1 MAAGVKRPNFVVRF
15 GVLWFVMLLIL
26 VWFCVTTR
34 PFLPYMPYTEDSLE
48 EIDCTLQDQWKGS
61 AYRGRA
67 LYYIRDTENHV
78 YVVAWHP
85 GMDSAFNGSDDTLGI
100 NLDAF
105 QKNVHQGA
113 RLRLRVAPKTFKGAQ
128 WIAYLES
135 GGVVYHT
142 LDMLNAYLAKAK
154 HDNVIGVYVFVPL
167 FVGYTVASIYFQN
180 KAIWDWLRQK
190 RKRRMKKRERT
201 EQKQKHSGRPQ

>member
-1 MAAGVKRPNFVVRF
+1 MAAGVKRPSFVVRF
-15 GVLWFVMLLIL
+15 GVLWAVMLLIL
-26 VWFCVTTR
+26 VWLCVRTR
-34 PFLPYMPYTEDSLE
+34 PFSPYVPYTEDSLE

-67 LYYIRDTENHV
+67 LYYIQDTENHV

-85 GMDSAFNGSDDTLGI
+85 GSDSAFSGSDDTLGI
-100 NLDAF
+100 DLDAF

-113 RLRLRVAPKTFKGAQ
+113 RLRLRCTQETFRGAQ
-128 WIAYLES
+128 WIADLES

-142 LDMLNAYLAKAK
+142 LDMLNAYLVKAK
-154 HDNVIGVYVFVPL
+154 HDNGIGVYVFVPL

-180 KAIWDWLRQK
+180 QAFWDWLRQK
-190 RKRRMKKRERT
+190 RKRQRRKRMEQER
-201 EQKQKHSGRPQ
+201 KHSRRPQ